1 MDAGAMD
8 VVRRMRPALGTFVE
22 AGASASAGLPAL
34 DTAFA
39 SLALA
44 QERWSFQ
51 DPGSELSRING
62 SDGGWVP
69 VHGDTVRLLRL
80 ARGLML
86 ASGGYFDFTVGG
98 AQVRRGSLPDH
109 GGLPAL
115 ERGTAHDVELR
126 AGAVRLQRP
135 VRLVLD
141 GIAKGFA
148 VDLACRAMR
157 RAGAAS
163 GWINAG
169 GDIRVF
175 GDIEL
180 PLALRGE
187 DGGIR
192 PHGVLRNA
200 AFASSQVAAMRD
212 DSFPADIIGPAGL
225 APQPGVWSVLA
236 RSAWRA
242 DALTKVA
249 AIAPGETRGPLLAR
263 LGGQLA

>member
-1 MDAGAMD
+1 MHQGAMD
-8 VVRRMRPALGTFVE
+8 LVRRMRPALGTFVE

-34 DTAFA
+34 DAAFA
-39 SLALA
+39 SLAQA
-44 QERWSFQ
+44 QQRWSFQ
-51 DPGSELSRING
+51 DPASELSRING
-62 SDGGWVP
+62 SVGGWVA
-69 VHGDTVRLLRL
+69 VHADTVRLLRL

-98 AQVRRGSLPDH
+98 AQVLRGSLPDH

-115 ERGTAHDVELR
+115 ERGSADDVELR
-126 AGAVRLQRP
+126 AGAIRLRRP
-135 VRLVLD
+135 LRLVVD

-148 VDLACRAMR
+148 VDLACRALR
-157 RAGAAS
+157 RAGATS

-187 DGGIR
+187 DGSIR
-192 PHGVLRNA
+192 PCGVLRNA
-200 AFASSQVAAMRD
+200 AFASSQVSAARD

-225 APQPGVWSVLA
+225 APRHGVWSVLA

-249 AIAPGETRGPLLAR
+249 AIAP
-263 LGGQLA
+263 

>member
-1 MDAGAMD
+1 MEA
-8 VVRRMRPALGTFVE
+8 VRRMRPALGTFVE

-34 DTAFA
+34 DAAFA

-44 QERWSFQ
+44 QQRWSFQ
-51 DPGSELSRING
+51 DPASELSRING
-62 SDGGWVP
+62 SDGGWVA
-69 VHGDTVRLLRL
+69 VHGDTVRLMRL
-80 ARGLML
+80 ARSLML

-98 AQVRRGSLPDH
+98 AQIRRGSLPDH

-115 ERGTAHDVELR
+115 ERGSAQDVELR
-126 AGAVRLQRP
+126 SGAIRLRRP

-157 RAGAAS
+157 RGGATS

-192 PHGVLRNA
+192 PCGVLRNA
-200 AFASSQVAAMRD
+200 AFASSRVSAARD
-212 DSFPADIIGPAGL
+212 DSFPADIIGPIGL
-225 APQPGVWSVLA
+225 APQQGVWSVLA

-249 AIAPGETRGPLLAR
+249 AIAPDDMRGALLAR

>member
-1 MDAGAMD
+1 MD

-22 AGASASAGLPAL
+22 AGCAGSAGLSAL
-34 DTAFA
+34 DAAFA

-62 SDGGWVP
+62 SDGGWVA

-80 ARGLML
+80 ARALML

-115 ERGTAHDVELR
+115 ERGSALDVELGR
-126 AGAVRLQRP
+126 GAVRLRRP

-141 GIAKGFA
+141 GIAKGYA
-148 VDLACRAMR
+148 VDAACRAMR
-157 RAGAAS
+157 RAGAAA

-175 GDIEL
+175 GDVEL
-180 PLALRGE
+180 PIALRGE
-187 DGGIR
+187 DGGVR
-192 PHGVLRNA
+192 PYGTLRNA
-200 AFASSQVAAMRD
+200 AFASSMVAARRD
-212 DSFPADIIGPAGL
+212 ESFGADIIGPAGL
-225 APQPGVWSVLA
+225 APQPGVWSVSA

-249 AIAPGETRGPLLAR
+249 AIAPAKVRAALLAS

>member
-1 MDAGAMD
+1 MDAI
-8 VVRRMRPALGTFVE
+8 RRMRPVLGTFVE
-22 AGASASAGLPAL
+22 AGACGGAGLPAI
-34 DTAFA
+34 DAAFD
-39 SLALA
+39 SLAQA
-44 QERWSFQ
+44 QARWSFQ
-51 DPGSELSRING
+51 DPASELSRING
-62 SDGGWVP
+62 SDGGWVR
-69 VHGDTVRLLRL
+69 VHRDTLRLLRL
-80 ARGLML
+80 ARSLML

-115 ERGTAHDVELR
+115 ERGTAHDVQLG
-126 AGAVRLQRP
+126 AGAVRLLRP

-148 VDLACRAMR
+148 ADLACRAMR
-157 RAGAAS
+157 RAGATA

-180 PLALRGE
+180 PLALRGG
-187 DGGIR
+187 DGALR
-192 PHGVLRNA
+192 PCGMLRNA
-200 AFASSQVAAMRD
+200 AFATSQVAAVRD
-212 DSFPADIIGPAGL
+212 ESFPADIIGPIGL
-225 APQPGVWSVLA
+225 APQHGVWSVLA

-249 AIAPGETRGPLLAR
+249 AIAPAAARGQLLER
-263 LGGQLA
+263 LGGRLA

>member
-1 MDAGAMD
+1 MDL
-8 VVRRMRPALGTFVE
+8 VRRMRPALGTFVE
-22 AGASASAGLPAL
+22 AGAGAGPGLPAL
-34 DTAFA
+34 EAAFA
-39 SLALA
+39 SLAQA

-51 DPGSELSRING
+51 DPASELSRINR
-62 SDGGWVP
+62 SDGGWVA
-69 VHGDTVRLLRL
+69 VHADTVRLLRL

-98 AQVRRGSLPDH
+98 AQVLRGSLPDH

-115 ERGTAHDVELR
+115 ERGAAHDVELR
-126 AGAVRLQRP
+126 AGAIRLRRP

-157 RAGAAS
+157 RAGATS

-175 GDIEL
+175 GDLEL
-180 PLALRGE
+180 PLARRGP
-187 DGGIR
+187 DGGVR
-192 PHGVLRNA
+192 PCGVLRNA
-200 AFASSQVAAMRD
+200 AFATSQVAAARD
-212 DSFPADIIGPAGL
+212 DAFPADIIGPAGL
-225 APQPGVWSVLA
+225 APQQGVWSVLA

-249 AIAPGETRGPLLAR
+249 AIAPAATRGDLLAR

>member
-1 MDAGAMD
+1 MMD

-22 AGASASAGLPAL
+22 AGCSASAGLPAL
-34 DTAFA
+34 DAAFA

-62 SDGGWVP
+62 SDGAWVA

-98 AQVRRGSLPDH
+98 AQVHRGSLPDH

-115 ERGTAHDVELR
+115 ERGSALDVELDR
-126 AGAVRLQRP
+126 EAVRLRRP

-148 VDLACRAMR
+148 VDVACRAMR
-157 RAGAAS
+157 QAGAAA

-180 PLALRGE
+180 PIALRGD
-187 DGGIR
+187 DGGVH
-192 PHGVLRNA
+192 PCGTLRNG
-200 AFASSQVAAMRD
+200 AFASSMVTARRD
-212 DSFPADIIGPAGL
+212 ESFGADIIGPVGL
-225 APQPGVWSVLA
+225 APQEGIWSVTA

-249 AIAPGETRGPLLAR
+249 AIAPAKVRAELLAR

>member
-1 MDAGAMD
+1 MG

-34 DTAFA
+34 DAAFD

-44 QERWSFQ
+44 QQRWSFQ
-51 DPGSELSRING
+51 DPSSELSRING
-62 SDGGWVP
+62 SNGNWVA
-69 VHGDTVRLLRL
+69 VHGHTVRLLHL

-115 ERGTAHDVELR
+115 ERGSAQDVELR
-126 AGAVRLQRP
+126 PGAVRLRRP

-157 RAGAAS
+157 GAGAPT
-163 GWINAG
+163 GWVNAG

-187 DGGIR
+187 DGGVQ
-192 PHGVLRNA
+192 PCGVLRNA
-200 AFASSQVAAMRD
+200 AFASSQVAAVPS
-212 DSFPADIIGPAGL
+212 DSFPSDIIGPIGL
-225 APQPGVWSVLA
+225 APQQGVWSVLA

-249 AIAPGETRGPLLAR
+249 AIAPGDSRKQLLERLRGRLA
-263 LGGQLA
+263 

>member
-1 MDAGAMD
+1 MD

-22 AGASASAGLPAL
+22 AGASSNAGLPAL
-34 DTAFA
+34 NAAFA

-51 DPGSELSRING
+51 DPCSELSRING
-62 SDGGWVP
+62 SDGSWVA

-80 ARGLML
+80 ARSLML

-115 ERGTAHDVELR
+115 ERGAAHDVELKT
-126 AGAVRLQRP
+126 GAVRLRRP

-148 VDLACRAMR
+148 VDLACRTMR
-157 RAGAAS
+157 RAGATA

-187 DGGIR
+187 DGGVR
-192 PHGVLRNA
+192 PCGTLRNA
-200 AFASSQVAAMRD
+200 AFASSQVADSRD
-212 DSFPADIIGPAGL
+212 EAFPADIIGPAGL
-225 APQPGVWSVLA
+225 APQQGVWSVLA

-249 AIAPGETRGPLLAR
+249 AIAPAAERGPLLER
-263 LGGQLA
+263 LGGKLA

>member
-1 MDAGAMD
+1 MD
-8 VVRRMRPALGTFVE
+8 VIRRMRPALGTFVE
-22 AGASASAGLPAL
+22 AGTHAGAGLPAL
-34 DTAFA
+34 DAAFA
-39 SLALA
+39 SLDLA
-44 QERWSFQ
+44 QARWSFQ

-62 SDGGWVP
+62 GDGWVP
-69 VHGDTVRLLRL
+69 VHDDTLRLLRL
-80 ARGLML
+80 ARSLML
-86 ASGGYFDFTVGG
+86 ASSGYFDFTLGG
-98 AQVRRGSLPDH
+98 AQVQRGSLPDH

-115 ERGTAHDVELR
+115 ERGAAHDVELS
-126 AGAVRLQRP
+126 AGAVRLRRP

-148 VDLACRAMR
+148 VDLACSAMR
-157 RAGAAS
+157 RAGARS

-187 DGGIR
+187 DGGVR
-192 PHGVLRNA
+192 PCGVLRNA
-200 AFASSQVAAMRD
+200 AFASSQVAAERD
-212 DSFPADIIGPAGL
+212 ASFPADIIGPIGL
-225 APQPGVWSVLA
+225 APQQGVWSVLA

-249 AIAPGETRGPLLAR
+249 AIAPADVRGALLER
-263 LGGQLA
+263 LGGRLA